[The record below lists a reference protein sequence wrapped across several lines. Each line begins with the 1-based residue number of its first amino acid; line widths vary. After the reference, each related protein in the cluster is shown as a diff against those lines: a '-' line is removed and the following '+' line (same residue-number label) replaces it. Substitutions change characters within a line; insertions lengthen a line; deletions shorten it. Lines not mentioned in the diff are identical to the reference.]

1 MAVEHASL
9 GAYVL
14 TWLDELGP
22 APRTLFTDNET
33 NSGRLFGSPA
43 RSRYTKDAFHRWLIA
58 GDAEAVHPEGVG
70 TKACFWQ
77 RLELPANGSHVL
89 RLRLA
94 AATATETYHVDAR
107 GFDALFELRR
117 REAET
122 FHFQQRSAPLTPEE
136 RKVVVQADAGLLWSR
151 QFYHYIVEHWAA
163 GDPAGPAPPAGAPD
177 PSQRRMV
184 SHLGG
189 RYHRRARQM
198 GVPVVCGLGP
208 RVSRRGHGARG
219 PPVCQA
225 TGAALVRRALHAPR
239 RAIARLRV
247 CFGDANPPLLA
258 WSAWRVYQLA
268 GQQGDAYD
276 RTFLEQAFHKCI
288 VNFSWWVNRKDVD
301 DNHLFSGGF
310 LGLDNIGVFDRSK
323 PLPGGG
329 HLEQA
334 DATAWMAFYA
344 TTMLAMAIELAK
356 HDAAYADIAGK
367 FFEHFMAIAWAM
379 NTFRGQGLWDEDDG
393 SYYDRGL
400 LDGRDVPLRIRSMVG
415 LIPLFAAETLD
426 VNRLQ
431 RLPQFRER
439 VEWVFENRPQL
450 TRDIAC
456 LHGDRGQEKR
466 LLAVPQRERL
476 IRVLRYLLDE
486 AEFLSPYGV
495 RSLSKYHEA
504 LPFEL
509 QVGGARHQVRYSPGP
524 SESPLFGG
532 NSNWR
537 GPIWFPVNYLLI
549 EALKRHHH
557 FYGKTLQVECPVGS
571 GQYTT
576 LLGVAEELERRLARL
591 FLPGPAGSCP
601 WQGQA
606 PRSLE
611 APIGAG
617 LALFHE
623 CFHGDTGQGLGASH
637 QTGWTALISNVLT
650 RVALSRARR

>member
-1 MAVEHASL
+1 MRSSSCGAERRRRSTSSNAVLPSRRRNGRSWCRRTPACCGRANSITISSSTGPRGIQRGQPPPPEH
-9 GAYVL
+9 L
-14 TWLDELGP
+14 TRRNAEWSHIWADDIIAVPDKWEFPWFAAWDL
-22 APRTLFTDNET
+22 
-33 NSGRLFGSPA
+33 
-43 RSRYTKDAFHRWLIA
+43 AFH
-58 GDAEAVHPEGVG
+58 AVATVRVDPQFAKRQVLLLSDGRYMHPVG
-70 TKACFWQ
+70 Q
-77 RLELPANGSHVL
+77 LPAYEY
-89 RLRLA
+89 A
-94 AATATETYHVDAR
+94 
-107 GFDALFELRR
+107 
-117 REAET
+117 
-122 FHFQQRSAPLTPEE
+122 
-136 RKVVVQADAGLLWSR
+136 
-151 QFYHYIVEHWAA
+151 
-163 GDPAGPAPPAGAPD
+163 
-177 PSQRRMV
+177 
-184 SHLGG
+184 
-189 RYHRRARQM
+189 
-198 GVPVVCGLGP
+198 
-208 RVSRRGHGARG
+208 
-219 PPVCQA
+219 
-225 TGAALVRRALHAPR
+225 
-239 RAIARLRV
+239 
-247 CFGDANPPLLA
+247 FGDANPPLLA

-557 FYGKTLQVECPVGS
+557 FYGKNTAGRVPGRVGPVHDPARG
-571 GQYTT
+571 
-576 LLGVAEELERRLARL
+576 RRGART
-591 FLPGPAGSCP
+591 
-601 WQGQA
+601 A
-606 PRSLE
+606 PR
-611 APIGAG
+611 APIFAGTRGQLPVARAGA
-617 LALFHE
+617 
-623 CFHGDTGQGLGASH
+623 
-637 QTGWTALISNVLT
+637 
-650 RVALSRARR
+650 ALSRGSNRRGPRAIPRVLPRRHGPGPRREPPNGLDRAHLQRAHARRVEPCAALMVLPPVLPGMSHGHSHRGSGRGGSG